1 MGPALRNLSLIFL
14 FVLSSIVPAQNS
26 RPLPVDKN
34 VTMGTLKNGIKY
46 YIRVNHKPEKRA
58 ELRLVVNAGSV
69 LEDDSQNGLAH
80 FTEHMAFNGSKHFK
94 KNELVDYLESI
105 GVKFGPELNAFTS
118 FDETVYMLQVPTDN
132 TEIMKKAFLVLED
145 WAHNLSLEDGEIDK
159 ERGVIIEEWR
169 LGRGAQARMFDKQ
182 APKIFYNSQ
191 YAKRNVI
198 GEKNILES
206 FKYDELKRFY
216 RDWYRPDLMAVV
228 AVGDFDPEQIK
239 SYIAEHFEDIPVQ
252 ANPKERKLFEVP
264 PHKETLFALAADK
277 EATRSTV
284 SVYFKHPKEYIKTEE
299 DYRKRVIA
307 GLFSEMMNMRFQE
320 LSKLPEPP
328 FVFAFTAKGSF
339 VRTSDVTYLSA
350 TVKDGEIEN
359 GLRTL
364 LREAERVRL
373 YGYTATELE
382 RTKKEI
388 MRGMEQALSEKDK
401 TESSSLVWEYVNN
414 FLEGEPATGIEN
426 DYELY
431 KKFMPGITVEE
442 VNKLASELM
451 QKDNRVVVVGMPEKE
466 GLAMPSEE
474 SLMKILDGVSKE
486 NITAYTDKVANT
498 PLISKTP
505 VPGKIVGYSRNEKL
519 GTAEWKLSNGVRVVV
534 KPTDFKNDEIS
545 FNGFMPGGISLAGKD
560 NYVSAAL
567 ASNVAGESGVG
578 EFSIIELQKLLAGKI
593 ANVNPYI
600 TSMSQGI
607 SGGGSPNDAET
618 LFQLIYKYISE
629 PRMDSA
635 AYLSYF
641 SRAKTN
647 LKNKENDPTSAFY
660 DTLSVTLNNYHYS
673 SLPWTVERLN
683 EFNLS
688 EARKFYSD
696 RFSDAGKMTF
706 VFVGTIDTLK
716 IKPLVETYLASLP
729 ATGKN
734 ESWRDPGIR
743 YPKGVVEKSV
753 RKGIEPKSTVYLN
766 FSGDYNWDRH
776 NEFELESLVSVLD
789 IKLREAVRED
799 KGGSYGVS
807 VRHNIMRIPV
817 PRFSINIQ
825 FGCAPERVEELT
837 RTVFQV
843 FDSLKQF
850 GPTELVVNK
859 VKEIDKKQREVN
871 LKKNG
876 FWRGFLT
883 SFYSAGD
890 DPMVLFEYNK
900 FVDNLK
906 TSDIQRVA
914 RLYLDEKNY
923 VKCVLYP
930 EARQN

>member
-1 MGPALRNLSLIFL
+1 MGSAGRILSLIFL
-14 FVLSSIVPAQNS
+14 FVISSMVPAQNS

-58 ELRLVVNAGSV
+58 ELRLAVNAGSV

-145 WAHNLSLEDGEIDK
+145 WAHNLSLENSEIDK

-239 SYIAEHFEDIPVQ
+239 GYIEEHFEGIPVPE
-252 ANPKERKLFEVP
+252 NPRERKFFEVP
-264 PHKETLFALAADK
+264 PHKQTLFALASDR

-284 SVYFKHPKEYIKTEE
+284 SVYFKHPKEYIKTED

-359 GLRTL
+359 GLKTL
-364 LREAERVRL
+364 LREAERVRQ

-388 MRGMEQALSEKDK
+388 MRGLEQAVSEKDK

-414 FLEGEPATGIEN
+414 FLEGEPVTGIEN

-431 KKFMPGITVEE
+431 KRIMPGITIEE

-474 SLMKILDGVSKE
+474 SLAAILDGVSKE

-505 VPGKIVGYSRNEKL
+505 VPGRIVGYSRNEKL
-519 GTAEWKLSNGVRVVV
+519 GTAEWRLSNGIRVVV

-545 FNGFMPGGISLAGKD
+545 FNAFMPGGISLAGKD
-560 NYVSAAL
+560 NYVSAYL
-567 ASNVAGESGVG
+567 SSNVAGESGVG

-600 TSMSQGI
+600 SNMSQGI
-607 SGGGSPNDAET
+607 SGGGSPNDIET

-641 SRAKTN
+641 SRVKTN
-647 LKNKENDPTSAFY
+647 LKNKENDPASAFY
-660 DTLSVTLNNYHYS
+660 DTLSVTLNNYHYT
-673 SLPWTVERLN
+673 SLPWTVERLD
-683 EFNLS
+683 EFSLP

-706 VFVGTIDTLK
+706 IFVGTIDTIK
-716 IKPLVETYLASLP
+716 VKPLVETYLASLP
-729 ATGKN
+729 AAGKN
-734 ESWRDPGIR
+734 ESWRDPGIK

-753 RKGIEPKSTVYLN
+753 RKGIEPKSTVSLN

-807 VRHNIMRIPV
+807 VRHSISKIPA
-817 PRFSINIQ
+817 PRFSINVQ

-850 GPTELVVNK
+850 GPSELVVNK

-883 SFYSAGD
+883 NFYSNGD
-890 DPMVLFEYNK
+890 DPLVLFEYDK